1 MIINW
6 WLFIGIA
13 IIVLGFSFKVD
24 SLVVVIVA
32 AIVTALI
39 GGIGFIEV
47 LEILGSRFVMNRGMT
62 VLILTLPIIGISE
75 RYGLK
80 EQAVKL
86 IQKATSL
93 TAGRILW
100 LYQLVRQSAAA
111 MSLKLGGH
119 PQFVRPLIYPMAEG
133 ALLKEGQKELPE
145 KDSEILKGAASASDN
160 YANFF
165 GQMLFPASA
174 GVALVVGT
182 MNEAGY
188 NVTLSQIALWSVP
201 VFIIALILS
210 AIQFALLD
218 KKLGGHK

>member
-1 MIINW
+1 M
-6 WLFIGIA
+6 
-13 IIVLGFSFKVD
+13 
-24 SLVVVIVA
+24 
-32 AIVTALI
+32 
-39 GGIGFIEV
+39 
-47 LEILGSRFVMNRGMT
+47 
-62 VLILTLPIIGISE
+62 
-75 RYGLK
+75 
-80 EQAVKL
+80 

-119 PQFVRPLIYPMAEG
+119 PQFVRPLIYPMAQG
-133 ALLKEGQKELPE
+133 ALLKEGQTELPE
-145 KDSEILKGAASASDN
+145 KDSEILRGAASASDN

-201 VFIIALILS
+201 VFIIALVLS

-218 KKLGGHK
+218 KKLGGNK